1 MLKKHLVLSGITI
14 AIVLLLIATKL
25 YPGGS
30 LFDKN
35 SIGFDWTKNFMSNL
49 FGAKAMNGSD
59 NPARFWADAGMI
71 FLSVAYAIFFIQF
84 SKKIP
89 STSSSKIIKYLGA
102 GAAFFSFFVVTPLHD
117 LVITISSTL
126 YLISLFYIT
135 VYIFMSRLHVFKLM
149 CAMCLLIFY
158 YTLFLYGSG
167 NYELLAIMQKVSFA
181 SKILL
186 ILSLHYY
193 VEKEH
198 FAHIQVKKANS

>member
-1 MLKKHLVLSGITI
+1 MLKKHLVLLGITI
-14 AIVLLLIATKL
+14 AIVLLLIATRL

-59 NPARFWADAGMI
+59 NPARFWADAGII
-71 FLSVAYAIFFIQF
+71 FLSVAYTMFFIQF

-89 STSSSKIIKYLGA
+89 STSSSKVIKYMGA
-102 GAAFFSFFVVTPLHD
+102 GGALFCFLIVTPLHD
-117 LVITISSTL
+117 LVVSISSTL

-149 CAMCLLIFY
+149 CAICLLIFY
-158 YTLFLYGSG
+158 YTLYLYGSG
-167 NYELLAIMQKVSFA
+167 NYELLAIMQKVAFA
-181 SKILL
+181 CKVLM

-198 FAHIQVKKANS
+198 FEHILAKKTNR